1 MHKGT
6 TVNEECPDELQV
18 FSVQQGV
25 TPHKQKHV
33 SLTCFSGVLH
43 FPDVND
49 DTFKSTLYNRQ
60 LAFNHLQLIIKRV
73 IKCLREL

>member
-6 TVNEECPDELQV
+6 AVNEECPDELQA

-33 SLTCFSGVLH
+33 SLTCFSGV
-43 FPDVND
+43 FPDGNY

-60 LAFNHLQLIIKRV
+60 LVFNHLQLIIKRV
-73 IKCLREL
+73 IKCLSEF